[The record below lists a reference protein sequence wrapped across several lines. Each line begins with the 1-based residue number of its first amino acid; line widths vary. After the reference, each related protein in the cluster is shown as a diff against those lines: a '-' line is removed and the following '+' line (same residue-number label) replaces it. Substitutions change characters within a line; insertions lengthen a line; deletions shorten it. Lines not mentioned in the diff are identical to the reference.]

1 MPHFPSSQFQEP
13 FSAGSVPTVFN
24 HNVLGPSENISIN
37 EKTSHNE
44 MPRVVQR
51 EAWIQKGTFSIVGGK
66 QILYIV
72 GKNKK
77 VQVVEIYLVK
87 ILMKRRKREKVYKT
101 SNEN

>member
-1 MPHFPSSQFQEP
+1 M
-13 FSAGSVPTVFN
+13 G
-24 HNVLGPSENISIN
+24 LGENINVNNSPN
-37 EKTSHNE
+37 DP
-44 MPRVVQR
+44 PRVAQR
-51 EAWIQKGTFSIVGGK
+51 EAWIQKGTFRKMGGK
-66 QILYIV
+66 LQQILYIV

>member
-1 MPHFPSSQFQEP
+1 M
-13 FSAGSVPTVFN
+13 
-24 HNVLGPSENISIN
+24 
-37 EKTSHNE
+37 
-44 MPRVVQR
+44 
-51 EAWIQKGTFSIVGGK
+51 GGK
-66 QILYIV
+66 LQQILYIV

>member
-1 MPHFPSSQFQEP
+1 MD
-13 FSAGSVPTVFN
+13 
-24 HNVLGPSENISIN
+24 LSENINVNNSPN
-37 EKTSHNE
+37 EP
-44 MPRVVQR
+44 PRVAQR
-51 EAWIQKGTFSIVGGK
+51 EAWIQKGTFRKMGGK
-66 QILYIV
+66 LQQILYIV

>member
-1 MPHFPSSQFQEP
+1 M
-13 FSAGSVPTVFN
+13 N
-24 HNVLGPSENISIN
+24 INNNISPN
-37 EKTSHNE
+37 EQT
-44 MPRVVQR
+44 RAIQR
-51 EAWIQKGTFSIVGGK
+51 EAWIQKGTFRIVGGK
-66 QILYIV
+66 LQQILYIV

>member
-1 MPHFPSSQFQEP
+1 M
-13 FSAGSVPTVFN
+13 G
-24 HNVLGPSENISIN
+24 LSENINVNNSPN
-37 EKTSHNE
+37 EP
-44 MPRVVQR
+44 PRVAQR
-51 EAWIQKGTFSIVGGK
+51 EAWIQKGTFRKMGGK
-66 QILYIV
+66 LQQILYIV